1 MFGFDTSPLESGPPL
16 ENANMKFLPLI
27 WAGLWRKPARTLL
40 TLLSIVI
47 AFMLFGLLQGVDA
60 AFARIIGEQKLD
72 RMFVDPRFGQPIPYS
87 YKAQIEQV
95 EGIKRLTEVHFM
107 GGYYRDMQNGLG
119 VIFTIP
125 SIWLAIRPEFEIP
138 KAQVDAVAGT
148 RTAVIV
154 SDFLASHN
162 GWKLG
167 DHISIKGGI
176 PKKDGSP
183 DWTFDIVGVMH
194 YTGSGD
200 SRNILAN
207 YKYLDEA
214 RASGAGVVSRF
225 LLRIDDASQ
234 AGRIARD
241 IDALFANSPVTTRT
255 QSEQD
260 QAQSSLAQI
269 GDFKFFT
276 RAIMAAVFFA
286 LLFLTLNTTMES
298 VRERTSEIGTLKTL
312 GYPDRSVLVLVLAES
327 VALFIV
333 GTCIGLA
340 IAAMLFPMAGNFIGV
355 KRLPML
361 VFAIGTGLAIG
372 AAIVSAMVPAWRA
385 RSLSIVQALAVR

>member
-1 MFGFDTSPLESGPPL
+1 
-16 ENANMKFLPLI
+16 MKFLPLI

-40 TLLSIVI
+40 TLLSIAI

-72 RMFVDPRFGQPIPYS
+72 RMFVDPRFGQPVPYS
-87 YKAQIEQV
+87 YKAQIEQIK
-95 EGIKRLTEVHFM
+95 GIKWLTEVHFM
-107 GGYYRDMQNGLG
+107 GGYYQDPQNGLL
-119 VIFTIP
+119 VIFTLP
-125 SIWLAIRPEFEIP
+125 SIWLAIRPEYEIP
-138 KAQVDAVAGT
+138 PAQVQGVGGR
-148 RTAVIV
+148 RTGVVV
-154 SDFLASHN
+154 SDFLTRRN
-162 GWKLG
+162 GWKIG
-167 DHISIKGGI
+167 DDITIKGGI
-176 PKKDGSP
+176 PKKDGSSG
-183 DWTFDIVGVMH
+183 WTFDIVGIMH
-194 YTGSGD
+194 NTEGD

-214 RASGAGVVSRF
+214 RASGVGVVSRY
-225 LLRIDDASQ
+225 LLRVDDAAQ
-234 AGRIARD
+234 AGRIARE

-260 QAQSSLAQI
+260 QAQSALAQI

-286 LLFLTLNTTMES
+286 LMFLTLNTTMES
-298 VRERTSEIGTLKTL
+298 VRERTSEIGTLKSL
-312 GYPDRSVLVLVLAES
+312 GYADRSLLVLVFAES

-340 IAAMLFPMAGNFIGV
+340 IAAVLFPMAGNFIGV

-361 VFAIGTGLAIG
+361 VFAIGAALAT
-372 AAIVSAMVPAWRA
+372 AAAVVSAIVPAWRA
-385 RSLSIVQALAVR
+385 RNLSIVQALAVR